1 MRGAGRRVHCDFLH
15 WETSEQH
22 QRRKWAGPA
31 QGHDPS
37 QDRLAALSS
46 VWDRRPEYH
55 CLWTGQEN
63 VGGDP
68 VILGKRGTVYE
79 L

>member
-1 MRGAGRRVHCDFLH
+1 MGRAIPGPRSAAGQAGRLSLR
-15 WETSEQH
+15 
-22 QRRKWAGPA
+22 
-31 QGHDPS
+31 
-37 QDRLAALSS
+37 AALSS
-46 VWDRRPEYH
+46 VWDRRPEYR

-68 VILGKRGTVYE
+68 LILGKRGTVYE